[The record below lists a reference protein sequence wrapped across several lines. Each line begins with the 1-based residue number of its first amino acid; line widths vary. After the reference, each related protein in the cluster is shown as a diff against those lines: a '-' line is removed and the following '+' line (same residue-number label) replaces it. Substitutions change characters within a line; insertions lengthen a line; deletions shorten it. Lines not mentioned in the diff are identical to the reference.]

1 MTVGSDDETTV
12 KHADRAA
19 YAWSVA
25 ETAAEHTLAERV
37 EEVREGL
44 KLLADYL

>member
-1 MTVGSDDETTV
+1 MLE
-12 KHADRAA
+12 AM
-19 YAWSVA
+19 A
-25 ETAAEHTLAERV
+25 EASTERTAAERV

>member
-1 MTVGSDDETTV
+1 MLE
-12 KHADRAA
+12 AMAEAA
-19 YAWSVA
+19 T
-25 ETAAEHTLAERV
+25 ERTLAERV